1 MYDIV
6 IQSLIKLNR
15 KGYRFL
21 SGPFHGVHMAENIA
35 MLSMCI
41 VFVLIGIQKIR
52 YPGIHYDEVLF
63 GNAALGMIDSS
74 FVSFAFHGV
83 PIHLMA
89 YIGALK
95 AYIYYPIFAFFG
107 VSYET
112 IRIPS
117 ILLTAGSLIIL
128 CKATQRLL
136 STRVALITLALL
148 SVDPSLIAHTRTDIG
163 PTALEFFLKIVA
175 FYSYVYFLTTKRAQ
189 YVYALLIALFLGV
202 FNKLNFIWTV
212 NAFVIGALLLHR
224 NEWITSLKQ
233 VKFWRIIFILLGFLL
248 TYVYF
253 VSVSL
258 HYNVF
263 DIQYSSL
270 TFTQHVTQQI
280 KLLSSLLDGSIFY
293 LWMSHIPLKTAFP
306 TAIYTALLICAA
318 AIVRCKMRGER
329 SVIVFIL
336 ILNLVTAMQIVLT
349 RSATAPWHTMSLY
362 PFITILSAISID
374 TLAHNLTKK
383 FKIRRDIL
391 VILFVIPILISSALT
406 YSHYLD
412 MYQKP
417 ISHPAWSNRIDEVI
431 EYTKLHKNTY
441 VSIDW
446 GIHNQLRVMNQ
457 HATLYDHWGLLNNP
471 LNIEQEKYYV
481 NEFLEPGKKVIFIT
495 HGSKFI
501 SFPSATI
508 QLQRLAEKH
517 SIQIVKI
524 KDIREGN
531 DVLFEFY
538 QTKQK

>member
-15 KGYRFL
+15 KGYRL
-21 SGPFHGVHMAENIA
+21 LLGPFQGVHMAENIA
-35 MLSMCI
+35 MISMCI

-52 YPGIHYDEVLF
+52 YPGLHYDEVLF
-63 GNAALGMIDSS
+63 GNAALGMIDTS

-95 AYIYYPIFAFFG
+95 AYVYYPIFAIFG

-117 ILLTAGSLIIL
+117 ILLTAGSLFIL

-136 STRVALITLALL
+136 STRVALILLALL

-175 FYSYVYFLTTKRAQ
+175 FYSYVYFLTTKRTQ
-189 YVYALLIALFLGV
+189 YVYSLLIALFLGV

-212 NAFVIGALLLHR
+212 NAFVVVAVLLHR
-224 NEWITSLKQ
+224 SEWIASLKR
-233 VKFWRIIFILLGFLL
+233 VKLTRIILILSGFLC
-248 TYVYF
+248 TYIYF
-253 VSVSL
+253 ASVTL
-258 HYNVF
+258 HYHVF

-270 TFTQHVTQQI
+270 TFTQHLTQQF
-280 KLLSSLLDGSIFY
+280 KLLTSLLDGSIFY
-293 LWMSHIPLKTAFP
+293 LWMSHIPLKTVFP
-306 TAIYTALLICAA
+306 TAIYSALLICAA
-318 AIVRCKMRGER
+318 AIMRFKMREER
-329 SVIVFIL
+329 SVIIFIL
-336 ILNLVTAMQIVLT
+336 ILTIITALQIVLT

-362 PFITILSAISID
+362 PFITLLSAISID
-374 TLAHNLTKK
+374 TLAHNLAEK
-383 FKIRRDIL
+383 FKVRRDLL
-391 VILFVIPILISSALT
+391 VIIFVMPILISSAIT

-431 EYTKLHKNTY
+431 DYTKLHKNTY
-441 VSIDW
+441 VSLDW
-446 GIHNQLRVMNQ
+446 GIHNQLRIMN
-457 HATLYDHWGLLNNP
+457 HNGTLYDHWGLLNSP
-471 LNIEQEKYYV
+471 LTAEQEEYYV
-481 NEFLEPGKKVIFIT
+481 NEFLDPEKKVIFIT
-495 HGSKFI
+495 HGSKFT
-501 SFPSATI
+501 SFPAATI
-508 QLQRLAEKH
+508 QFQRLAEKY

-524 KDIREGN
+524 QDIREGN
-531 DVLFEFY
+531 DVLFELY